1 MKTYYKNR
9 LPHIAPIG
17 ATFFVTF
24 RLADSL
30 PVAIVRELQEAYQ
43 QKCLQLLREQ
53 PRHYQALIHQERKRY
68 FGRFDH
74 QLDTLRYGHCYLQQP
89 AIAEI
94 VAKRIQQYDQR
105 YYDLHAYCIMPNHVH
120 LLIDTMEQLKLE
132 DGEYA
137 EEVPGN
143 YAQLDRVM
151 RLIKGGS
158 ARQANLALNRSG
170 TFWMKDSYDH
180 FVRDERE
187 WGNILAY
194 ILNNPVHAGLT
205 DDWTKWSYSFC
216 KYD

>member
-30 PVAIVRELQEAYQ
+30 PIAIIRELQEAYQ
-43 QKCLQLLREQ
+43 RKCLQLLREQ
-53 PRHYQALIHQERKRY
+53 PRHYKALIWQERKRY

-74 QLDTLRYGHCYLQQP
+74 QLDTLQYGHCYLQQP

-94 VAKRIQQYDQR
+94 VAKRIRQYDQR
-105 YYDLHAYCIMPNHVH
+105 YYDLHAYCIMPNHLH

-132 DGEYA
+132 NGEYA
-137 EEVPGN
+137 EEVPDN
-143 YAQLDRVM
+143 YSQLDRIM

-205 DDWTKWSYSFC
+205 DDWTKWPFSFC